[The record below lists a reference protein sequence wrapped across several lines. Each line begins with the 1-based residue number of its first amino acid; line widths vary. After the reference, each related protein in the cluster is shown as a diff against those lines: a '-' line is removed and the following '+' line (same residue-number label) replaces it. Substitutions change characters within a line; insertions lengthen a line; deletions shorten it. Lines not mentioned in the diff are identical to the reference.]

1 MGQLAHMS
9 GDAYATATALV
20 ALRRAGLAT
29 TNKAH
34 QKGVQYLIDS
44 QLDDGAWFVQ
54 TRSKPLQK
62 FFDNGDHGG
71 KSQFISFA
79 ATNWAVLA
87 LLDTIST
94 EVDRPKKKSI
104 P

>member
-1 MGQLAHMS
+1 
-9 GDAYATATALV
+9 LV
-20 ALRRAGLAT
+20 TLRRAGLAAT
-29 TNKAH
+29 EKAH
-34 QKGVQYLIDS
+34 QKGVKYLIDS

-87 LLDTIST
+87 LLDTLPM
-94 EVDRPKKKSI
+94 VADRPAR
-104 P
+104 